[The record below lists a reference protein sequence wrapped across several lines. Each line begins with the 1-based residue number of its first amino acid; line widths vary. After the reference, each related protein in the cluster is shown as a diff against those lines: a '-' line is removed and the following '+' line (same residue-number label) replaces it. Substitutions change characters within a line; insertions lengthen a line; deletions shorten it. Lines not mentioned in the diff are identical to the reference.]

1 MSLAGEGLIAIWNG
15 VTPAAR
21 DNIYEW
27 HNREH
32 MPERVGITG
41 FRRGRRYRAIE
52 ADVEFFTLYE
62 TDTPLVHT
70 SSDYT
75 ARLNDPTPWTQRSIG
90 GFLDTSRS
98 LCRVAASFGC
108 GQGGLLVTYRY
119 DVAPERE
126 ASHRHFLAQQI
137 LPVLAEAPGVVGVH
151 LGIADRAASAV
162 QTAEKKDLPP
172 VLVPNWV
179 ILVEGGSEAP
189 ALLAAC
195 DTALPTARLIEAGAN
210 APVQRGLYQLQYT
223 RLKTARSVG

>member
-15 VTPAAR
+15 VTPEAR
-21 DNIYEW
+21 DDIYEW

-32 MPERVGITG
+32 MPERVGIAG

-70 SSDYT
+70 GSDYS
-75 ARLNDPTPWTQRSIG
+75 ARLNSPTPWTQRAIV

-98 LCRVAASFGC
+98 LCRVAASFGT

-119 DVAPERE
+119 DVAPGRE
-126 ASHRHFLAQQI
+126 DDQRRLLAHDI
-137 LPVLAEAPGVVGVH
+137 LPALADAPGVVGVH
-151 LGIADRAASAV
+151 LGIADRAASAI

-179 ILVEGGSEAP
+179 ILVEGGSETAP
-189 ALLAAC
+189 LLASCDAALLQ
-195 DTALPTARLIEAGAN
+195 ARLMRAGAV
-210 APVQRGLYQLQYT
+210 APILRGLYQLQYT
-223 RLKTARSVG
+223 RLKTARSAG

>member
-15 VTPAAR
+15 VTPEAR
-21 DNIYEW
+21 DDIYEW

-32 MPERVGITG
+32 MPERVGIAG

-70 SSDYT
+70 GSDYT
-75 ARLNDPTPWTQRSIG
+75 ARLNTPTPWTQRSIV

-98 LCRVAASFGC
+98 LCRVAVSVGT

-119 DVAPERE
+119 DVAPGRE
-126 ASHRHFLAQQI
+126 EEQRCLLAHQV
-137 LPVLAEAPGVVGVH
+137 LPALADAPGVVGAH

-172 VLVPNWV
+172 GLVPNWV
-179 ILVEGGSEAP
+179 ILVEGGSEVLP
-189 ALLAAC
+189 LLAAC
-195 DTALPTARLIEAGAN
+195 DTALPATRLIAAGAV
-210 APVQRGLYQLQYT
+210 APVLRGLYQLQYS
-223 RLKTARSVG
+223 RLKTARSAG

>member
-15 VTPAAR
+15 VTPEAR
-21 DNIYEW
+21 DDIYEW

-32 MPERVGITG
+32 MPERVGIAG

-70 SSDYT
+70 GSDYT
-75 ARLNDPTPWTQRSIG
+75 ARLNTPTPWTQRSIV

-98 LCRVAASFGC
+98 LCRVAVSVGT

-119 DVAPERE
+119 DVAPGRE
-126 ASHRHFLAQQI
+126 EEQRCLLAHQV
-137 LPVLAEAPGVVGVH
+137 LPALADAPGVVGAH

-179 ILVEGGSEAP
+179 ILVEGGSEVP
-189 ALLAAC
+189 PLLAAC
-195 DTALPTARLIEAGAN
+195 DTTLPATRLIAAGAV
-210 APVQRGLYQLQYT
+210 APVLRGLYQLQYT
-223 RLKTARSVG
+223 RLKTAHSAG

>member
-15 VTPAAR
+15 VTPEAR
-21 DNIYEW
+21 DDIYEW

-32 MPERVGITG
+32 VPERVGIAG

-62 TDTPLVHT
+62 TETPLVHT
-70 SSDYT
+70 GSEYT
-75 ARLNDPTPWTQRSIG
+75 ARLNAPTPWTQHAIA

-98 LCRVAASFGC
+98 LCRVAVSVGT

-119 DVAPERE
+119 DVAPGRE
-126 ASHRHFLAQQI
+126 EEQRCLLAHQV
-137 LPVLAEAPGVVGVH
+137 LPALADAPGVVGVH
-151 LGIADRAASAV
+151 LGIADRAASAI

-179 ILVEGGSEAP
+179 ILVEGGSEVP
-189 ALLAAC
+189 PLLAAC
-195 DTALPTARLIEAGAN
+195 DTMLPATRLIAAGAV
-210 APVQRGLYQLQYT
+210 APVLRGLYQLQYT
-223 RLKTARSVG
+223 RLKTARSAG

>member
-1 MSLAGEGLIAIWNG
+1 MSLAGEGLIAIWNN
-15 VTPAAR
+15 VTPEAR
-21 DNIYEW
+21 DDIYEW

-32 MPERVGITG
+32 MPERVGIAG

-62 TDTPLVHT
+62 TDTAQVHT
-70 SSDYT
+70 GGDYT
-75 ARLNDPTPWTQRSIG
+75 ARLNAPTPWTQRAVR

-98 LCRVAASFGC
+98 LCQVAASFGT

-126 ASHRHFLAQQI
+126 AAHRDWLAQQV
-137 LPVLAEAPGVVGVH
+137 LPVLADMAGVVGVH

-162 QTAEKKDLPP
+162 QTVEKKDLPP

-189 ALLAAC
+189 PLLAAC
-195 DTALPTARLIEAGAN
+195 DAALPEQRLIEAGAI
-210 APVQRGLYQLQYT
+210 APIRRGLYQLQYT
-223 RLKTARSVG
+223 RLKTARSAG

>member
-15 VTPAAR
+15 VTPEAR
-21 DNIYEW
+21 DDIYEW

-32 MPERVGITG
+32 MPERVAIAG

-70 SSDYT
+70 GSDYT
-75 ARLNDPTPWTQRSIG
+75 ARLNTPTPWTQRAIT

-98 LCRVAASFGC
+98 LCWVAVSVGT

-119 DVAPERE
+119 DVAPGRE
-126 ASHRHFLAQQI
+126 EEQRCLLAHQV
-137 LPVLAEAPGVVGVH
+137 LPALADAPGVVGAH
-151 LGIADRAASAV
+151 LGIADRAASAI

-179 ILVEGGSEAP
+179 ILVEGGSEVP

-195 DTALPTARLIEAGAN
+195 DTMLPATRLIAAGAV
-210 APVQRGLYQLQYT
+210 APVLRGLYQLQYT
-223 RLKTARSVG
+223 RLKTARSAG

>member
-15 VTPAAR
+15 VTPEAR
-21 DNIYEW
+21 DDIYEW

-32 MPERVGITG
+32 MPERVGIAG

-70 SSDYT
+70 GSEYA
-75 ARLNDPTPWTQRSIG
+75 ARLNTPTPWTQHAIA

-98 LCRVAASFGC
+98 LCRVAVSVGT

-119 DVAPERE
+119 DVAPGRE
-126 ASHRHFLAQQI
+126 EEQRCLLAHQV
-137 LPVLAEAPGVVGVH
+137 LPELADAPGVVGAH
-151 LGIADRAASAV
+151 LGIADRAASAI

-179 ILVEGGSEAP
+179 ILVEGGSEVP
-189 ALLAAC
+189 PLLAAC
-195 DTALPTARLIEAGAN
+195 DTMLPATRLIAAGAV
-210 APVQRGLYQLQYT
+210 APMLRGLYQLQYT
-223 RLKTARSVG
+223 RLKTARSAG

>member
-15 VTPAAR
+15 VTPEAR
-21 DNIYEW
+21 DDIYEW

-32 MPERVGITG
+32 MPERVGIAG

-62 TDTPLVHT
+62 TDTPLVHKG
-70 SSDYT
+70 SDYT
-75 ARLNDPTPWTQRSIG
+75 ARLNTPTPWTQRAIT

-98 LCRVAASFGC
+98 LCWVAVSVGT

-119 DVAPERE
+119 DVAPGRE
-126 ASHRHFLAQQI
+126 EEQRCLLAHQV
-137 LPVLAEAPGVVGVH
+137 LPALADAPGVVGAH
-151 LGIADRAASAV
+151 LGIADRAASAI

-179 ILVEGGSEAP
+179 ILVEGGSEVP

-195 DTALPTARLIEAGAN
+195 DTMLPATRLIAAGAV
-210 APVQRGLYQLQYT
+210 APVLRGLYQLQYT
-223 RLKTARSVG
+223 RLKTARSAG